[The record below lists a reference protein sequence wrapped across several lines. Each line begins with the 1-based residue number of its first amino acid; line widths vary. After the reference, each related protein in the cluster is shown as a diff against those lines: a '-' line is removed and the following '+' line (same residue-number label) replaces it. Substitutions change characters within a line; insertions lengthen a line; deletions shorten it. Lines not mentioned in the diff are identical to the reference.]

1 MPTCTISI
9 GATVG
14 GTISTGTTAEGTSG
28 GFGGEFLK
36 GSSMTCTAIPDSGY
50 LFAGWTEN
58 GEQVSVDESITIIVE
73 RDLSLVANFKP
84 ISKPTYTIN
93 VSTTEGGTVSGEGE
107 YEQGSSVTLTAI
119 PANGYR
125 FIAWTENDE
134 QISTDEN
141 FKEPLI

>member
-1 MPTCTISI
+1 MTGVQTC
-9 GATVG
+9 A
-14 GTISTGTTAEGTSG
+14 
-28 GFGGEFLK
+28 L
-36 GSSMTCTAIPDSGY
+36 
-50 LFAGWTEN
+50 
-58 GEQVSVDESITIIVE
+58 
-73 RDLSLVANFKP
+73 P
-84 ISKPTYTIN
+84 ISIN

-141 FKEPLI
+141 FKFIADHDRTLVAIFMPISKPTYTVHVSSAQGGTVEGSGSYEEGELITVNATPDNDYRFLYWEENGEQVSTDETFTFTDRKSVV